1 MSKKRKTRKFNNDI
15 KINVATIVIA
25 TILIY
30 VCIRIFMMVTKK
42 PITTYKVNKSNVN
55 NNMELTG
62 LAIRDEVIL
71 KSIKSGYI
79 CYYVRDGEKIKKNT
93 TICTV
98 DETGKVYDQ
107 ISNADSYEDLLT
119 KDDYDEIRSMISLYK
134 VGYDDT
140 RFYSSYNFESNLNSK
155 VLELTNEMLMQ
166 QIETSEGAFTYSSIA
181 SPYSGVVTYYT
192 DGYEEYK
199 VNDVTRA
206 SFDRTD
212 YAKETLKTGERVESS
227 ASVAKIIADEN
238 WNIVCPITDAQAE
251 ALETKHRVAFSINNS
266 SYKVTAPFEII
277 SKDDGKYINIK
288 LESFV
293 YNFMSER
300 FLSIVIF
307 MEENSGLKVPETAIT
322 YKNVYKI
329 PVEFFSAGGNQTQTN
344 RLNIQSKDSAGNQ
357 TIKQVSP
364 TIYKTEDDYCYVD
377 PLVFTEG
384 DILLN
389 ITNNHTLSV
398 SMLEK
403 DQISGVYSANRG
415 IAEFRMVVIIKSI
428 DDFVLIDADAGIKVY
443 DNIILDAT
451 KVKENQIIY

>member
-1 MSKKRKTRKFNNDI
+1 MSKKRKSRKFNNDI

-25 TILIY
+25 TVLIY

-62 LAIRDEVIL
+62 FAIRDEIIL
-71 KSIKSGYI
+71 KSMKSGYI
-79 CYYVRDGEKIKKNT
+79 CYYIRDGEKIKKNT

-98 DETGKVYDQ
+98 DESGKVYDQ

-119 KDDYDEIRSMISLYK
+119 KEDYNEIRSMISLYK
-134 VGYDDT
+134 VGYNDT

-166 QIETSEGAFTYSSIA
+166 QIDTNSGSLAFASIA
-181 SPYSGVVTYYT
+181 SPYSGIVTYYT
-192 DGYEEYK
+192 DGYEAYT
-199 VNDVTRA
+199 VDDVSRA

-212 YAKETLKTGERVESS
+212 YSKETLKTGEKVES
-227 ASVAKIIADEN
+227 AAPIAKVIADEN

-251 ALETKHRVAFSINNS
+251 ALSAKHRVAFSINNS

-277 SKDDGKYINIK
+277 TKDDGKYINIK

-293 YNFMSER
+293 YNFMCER
-300 FLSIVIF
+300 YLSIVIF

-329 PVEFFSAGGNQTQTN
+329 PVEFFSAGGNQSQTN

-377 PLVFTEG
+377 PLVFADD

-389 ITNNHTLSV
+389 ISNNHTLSV

-428 DDFVLIDADAGIKVY
+428 DDFVLIKADAGIKVY